1 MRFIYFVTVPVLM
14 LAFSAAAWD
23 FTYNLSM
30 EQIKETTSLT
40 NSFSVS
46 DAISRTV
53 SLNGSGSFSANRVD
67 GLDQFTDFRTGS
79 GWISWKPV
87 NGVEMSST
95 FAKSISLEDRYGSR
109 VRDDRTE
116 FATGAIRY
124 SRGSWL
130 TTNTAVGIQRRDYIS
145 TSGTGS
151 NDGNFYRVSASVSK
165 TVFNEINTSVNFKEN
180 RSYGSETN
188 NFSDGISARMSYYF
202 PEGYRGGSI
211 SAEVSGDRNSVLYL
225 DSLESHFGDSWSHSE
240 NLELPELIPGVFIDI
255 STSWSG
261 ERKYWESTHPDSSQ
275 ADPRNDDRTGRE
287 LRSNLMWEMADDI
300 ELDFSFSRS
309 ITDREDIIEIYGSGD
324 SYKLDE
330 STDDKLLNITLSYTP
345 GGARVVFQRL
355 VELFSYDTVIDDGD
369 TTSVY
374 THDYDRD
381 EYRDLLGISGSIP
394 LSSRFTI
401 TCAMTGQQRSS
412 YYLMASQ
419 SANSKTAST
428 YSFYPGYRYD
438 MGNNWKISQY
448 MKITANYTTY
458 MFEEASSDDRL
469 FRRIEESFS
478 LSRSSPDST
487 TLGISHRFTFNDQ
500 GTFNN
505 NLFLRTEESINNRI
519 TVDAGFHISSKV
531 GLTPSYTYEYAL
543 RNRMGLSIK
552 TLDHIHHVGIRSVI
566 AVMGGTL
573 NTNITRTFYSSSS
586 RVSYWKASVG
596 FDMRM

>member
-1 MRFIYFVTVPVLM
+1 MLL
-14 LAFSAAAWD
+14 LAFTATAWD
-23 FTYNLSM
+23 FTYNLNM

-116 FATGAIRY
+116 SATGAIRY

-165 TVFNEINTSVNFKEN
+165 TVFNELNTSVNFKEN

-202 PEGYRGGSI
+202 PGEYRGGSI
-211 SAEVSGDRNSVLYL
+211 SAEVSGDRNSVNYL
-225 DSLESHFGDSWSHSE
+225 DSLESHIGDSWSHSE
-240 NLELPELIPGVFIDI
+240 SLELPELIPGVFIDI

-261 ERKYWESTHPDSSQ
+261 ERKYWESTQPDSTQ
-275 ADPRNDDRTGRE
+275 VDPRNDDRTGRV

-309 ITDREDIIEIYGSGD
+309 TTDREDIVEIYGSGD

-345 GGARVVFQRL
+345 GRARVVFQRL
-355 VELFSYDTVIDDGD
+355 VELFSYDTAIDDGD

-428 YSFYPGYRYD
+428 YSFHPGYRYD

-478 LSRSSPDST
+478 LSRISPDST

-531 GLTPSYTYEYAL
+531 GLTPSYAYEYAL

-552 TLDHIHHVGIRSVI
+552 TDHIHHVGIRSVI

-573 NTNITRTFYSSSS
+573 NTNITRTFYSSSG

-596 FDMRM
+596 FNVRM